1 MSYLAIKHL
10 HVACAV
16 VSGLGF
22 LLRGIWMWRASPH
35 LQHPLTRRLPHVV
48 DSALLGSAL
57 TLAAWSGQWPFAQGW
72 LTVKLGGLLLYIV
85 LGAFALRRGRTPAIR
100 RRCFIAALAVYAG
113 IVLTALSRA
122 YW

>member
-10 HVACAV
+10 HVVCAV

-22 LLRGIWMWRASPH
+22 LLRGIWMWRASSC

-48 DSALLGSAL
+48 DSVLLGSAL

-72 LTVKLGGLLLYIV
+72 LTVKLFGLLLYIV
-85 LGAFALRRGRTPAIR
+85 LGAFALRRGRTPIIR
-100 RRCFIAALAVYAG
+100 RCCFIAALAVYAG

>member
-22 LLRGIWMWRASPH
+22 LLRGIWMWRASPC

-48 DSALLGSAL
+48 DSVLLGSAL

-72 LTVKLGGLLLYIV
+72 LTVKLFGLLLYIV
-85 LGAFALRRGRTPAIR
+85 LGAFALRRGRTPIIR
-100 RRCFIAALAVYAG
+100 RCSFIAALAVYAG